1 VVRPAPRAEAWNFI
15 VDHAEVPYPSGW
27 PLGCPCPFLPS
38 GPGAPLGFAPVGQR
52 RPPERRPPPPT
63 APNGEDDADDDR
75 VLIPRPRTREAVERD
90 NILCTVNGIVNI
102 LDRIT
107 TNGRAGGD
115 QR

>member
-38 GPGAPLGFAPVGQR
+38 GPGAPLGFAPVGR
-52 RPPERRPPPPT
+52 VLAPP
-63 APNGEDDADDDR
+63 GSEDDADDDR

>member
-1 VVRPAPRAEAWNFI
+1 
-15 VDHAEVPYPSGW
+15 VPYPSGW

-38 GPGAPLGFAPVGQR
+38 GPGAPLGFAPVGR
-52 RPPERRPPPPT
+52 VLAPP
-63 APNGEDDADDDR
+63 GSEDDADDDRVLIPRPRTREAVERDDR